1 MLEGVSSGTRQL
13 HPMSYSTMPSV
24 GFSIQSSAEEHP
36 KEVMAQS
43 QMIDV
48 MFETSEHTRSSR
60 PDKSYDQ
67 LQHSNVPLTQT
78 SSYYSEST
86 LQRNQ

>member
-1 MLEGVSSGTRQL
+1 
-13 HPMSYSTMPSV
+13 MSYSTMPSV
-24 GFSIQSSAEEHP
+24 GFSIQSSTEEHP
-36 KEVMAQS
+36 EEVMVQS

-60 PDKSYDQ
+60 PGKPCDQ
-67 LQHSNVPLTQT
+67 LPYPNAALMQT
-78 SSYYSEST
+78 SGVMFSA